1 MAAPIQTR
9 ARAMREARRAAQFS
23 KFRLI
28 QLNLI
33 PLVDTF
39 VSIVFFALTTQTL
52 GEVAPVARGVTLPS
66 STIAH
71 ATTGQL
77 TLAIASSPAQISLG
91 DQRILSVQEA
101 AAAVSNDPRQ
111 PLLVPALYAALKS
124 AADSIRG
131 AERLPAD
138 QSVTTI
144 LAIQGDRTMRYDL
157 LARVMHSARLA
168 GFRRLTLQVM
178 RDEGG
183 EGATQTASRS

>member
-28 QLNLI
+28 QLNLV

-39 VSIVFFALTTQTL
+39 VSIVFFALVTQTL

-66 STIAH
+66 SSVAQ

-77 TLAIASSPAQISLG
+77 TLAIASNPAQISLG
-91 DQRILSVQEA
+91 DQRIMSVQQA
-101 AAAVSNDPRQ
+101 ATAVSNNPSQ
-111 PLLVPALYAALKS
+111 PLLVPDLYAALRS
-124 AADSIRG
+124 AADSIRQ
-131 AERLPAD
+131 ADDLPAE
-138 QSVTTI
+138 QSVNTI

-168 GFRRLTLQVM
+168 GFRRITLQVL
-178 RDEGG
+178 REEGD
-183 EGATQTASRS
+183 GATQTASRS